1 MYKQVGGTNKTLLK
15 TTRARRA
22 KMPINVNSG
31 AVFRQFFPGFS
42 PSTPWQNSCEDARG
56 RALVLMANSG
66 TEWLGMQTIREEMLD
81 R

>member
-42 PSTPWQNSCEDARG
+42 PSTPWQNSCDDARG
-56 RALVLMANSG
+56 RALVLSARGRSEFFGFNKDPDV
-66 TEWLGMQTIREEMLD
+66 I
-81 R
+81 